1 MPIFEYRCLECR
13 KRSTI
18 LTLKPTKDSA
28 QYIHCKSHN
37 VEKIMSRFAS
47 NKSEAIR
54 SDALIDPSRLGD
66 FDESMGGCCE
76 SGEE

>member
-1 MPIFEYRCLECR
+1 MPIFEYLCLECR

-28 QYIHCKSHN
+28 QCIHCKSHN

-47 NKSEAIR
+47 PKSKDARMEA
-54 SDALIDPSRLGD
+54 LVDPSRLGD
-66 FDESMGGCCE
+66 FDEAMEDCCE